1 MGARSS
7 GMFPRRS
14 AFVDELTTLVAG
26 GAIDT
31 PNLQHSDTV
40 EFVAFFSADAV
51 GSVAVTAGSTVITL
65 TAPSGGG
72 KVHAS
77 RLGIE
82 LGEVT
87 SVSLDITGLTG
98 GTAKVVLF

>member
-1 MGARSS
+1 
-7 GMFPRRS
+7 MFPRRA

-26 GAIDT
+26 SAIT
-31 PNLQHSDTV
+31 VPNLQHSDTV
-40 EFVAFFSADAV
+40 EFVAFFDAAAS

-82 LGEVT
+82 IGEVT
-87 SVSLDITGLTG
+87 SVSLDTTGLTA